1 MAPMR
6 DDDPMIE
13 QPLERS
19 LRDAVASLRAERD
32 VPELWRARV
41 LQEVRRASVSRRRRR
56 RIVLAAASLI
66 VVLGGSALIAG
77 HRSTHVDVP
86 AVASVL
92 VEIPPDAAPVR
103 YTFDAPG
110 ARRVA
115 LVGDFDAWSPSG
127 RPMRRSADGRTWEL
141 SVALPPGRHAFAY
154 LVDGI
159 LRVDPN
165 AARAVEDDFGVPS
178 SVIVIASGRT

>member
-1 MAPMR
+1 MR

-19 LRDAVASLRAERD
+19 LHDAIASLRAARD

-41 LQEVRRASVSRRRRR
+41 LQEVRRASIARRRRR
-56 RIVLAAASLI
+56 RIALAAATLV
-66 VVLGGSALIAG
+66 VVLGGSALIVR
-77 HRSTHVDVP
+77 HYSTRAH
-86 AVASVL
+86 VASLASGRVA
-92 VEIPPDAAPVR
+92 IPPEAAPVR
-103 YTFDAPG
+103 FIFDAPG
-110 ARRVA
+110 AQRVA
-115 LVGDFDAWSPSG
+115 LVGDFDAWSPNG
-127 RPMRRSADGRTWEL
+127 RPMRRSNDGRTWEL
-141 SVALPPGRHAFAY
+141 SVVLPPGRHAFAY

>member
-1 MAPMR
+1 MR

-19 LRDAVASLRAERD
+19 LHEAVASLRAERE

-41 LQEVRRASVSRRRRR
+41 LQDVRRASVARRRRR
-56 RIVLAAASLI
+56 RIVLAAATLI
-66 VVLGGSALIAG
+66 VVLGGSALIVRQ
-77 HRSTHVDVP
+77 HSMRTDVT
-86 AVASVL
+86 AVASGRL
-92 VEIPPDAAPVR
+92 ALHPDAAPVHF
-103 YTFDAPG
+103 TFDAPG

-115 LVGDFDAWSPSG
+115 LVGDFDAWSPNG
-127 RPMRRSADGRTWEL
+127 RPMRRSADGRTWEV

-154 LVDGI
+154 LVDGV

>member
-1 MAPMR
+1 MGPMR

-19 LRDAVASLRAERD
+19 LHDAVASLRAERD

-66 VVLGGSALIAG
+66 VVLGGSALIARQ
-77 HRSTHVDVP
+77 HATRTDVA
-86 AVASVL
+86 AVASGRVA
-92 VEIPPDAAPVR
+92 IPPDAAPVR
-103 YTFDAPG
+103 FTFDAPG